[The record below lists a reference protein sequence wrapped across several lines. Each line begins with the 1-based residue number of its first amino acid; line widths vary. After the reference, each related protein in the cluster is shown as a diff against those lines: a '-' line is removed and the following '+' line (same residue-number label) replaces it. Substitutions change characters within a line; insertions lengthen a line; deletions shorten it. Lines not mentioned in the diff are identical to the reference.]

1 MITRFEDRNLQNEI
15 SEYLS
20 TFLTEERLE
29 RIHHVLSNRTRYLTV
44 VVEDLYQT
52 QNISAVMRSCEC
64 MGIQDVHVVEG
75 ENEFNIHKAISM
87 GSDKWLSIHH
97 YPKAEGNMRHCI
109 QQLQQKGY
117 RVAATLPG
125 NDSVYMEELPLDKPI
140 AFLFGTELTGLS
152 QEAIVHADC
161 SVKIPMYGFTTSL
174 NISNSVA
181 IIADYFTEKLRKTSI
196 NWQLSEEER
205 DYLLCEWVQK
215 SVKNPE
221 LLIKNFLEKKS
232 CR

>member
-1 MITRFEDRNLQNEI
+1 MITRFEDKKIQNEVAN
-15 SEYLS
+15 YLS
-20 TFLTEERLE
+20 TFLTEERVE
-29 RIHHVLSNRTRYLTV
+29 RLKQVLSNRTRYLTV

-64 MGIQDVHVVEG
+64 VGIQDVHVVEG

-97 YPKAEGNMRHCI
+97 YPKAEGNMRDCI
-109 QQLQQKGY
+109 LGLQQKGY

-125 NDSVYMEELPLDKPI
+125 NDSVYMEDLPLDKPI

-152 QEAIVHADC
+152 EEAIKYADC
-161 SVKIPMYGFTTSL
+161 SVKIPIYGFTTSF

-181 IIADYFTEKLRKTSI
+181 IIVDYFTEKLRKTSI
-196 NWQLSEEER
+196 NWQLSEDER
-205 DYLLCEWVQK
+205 DFLFNEWVQK
-215 SVKNPE
+215 SVKSPE

-232 CR
+232 CL

>member
-1 MITRFEDRNLQNEI
+1 M
-15 SEYLS
+15 
-20 TFLTEERLE
+20 
-29 RIHHVLSNRTRYLTV
+29 
-44 VVEDLYQT
+44 
-52 QNISAVMRSCEC
+52 
-64 MGIQDVHVVEG
+64 
-75 ENEFNIHKAISM
+75 
-87 GSDKWLSIHH
+87 
-97 YPKAEGNMRHCI
+97 
-109 QQLQQKGY
+109 
-117 RVAATLPG
+117 
-125 NDSVYMEELPLDKPI
+125 DSQFQPLDKPI

-161 SVKIPMYGFTTSL
+161 SVKIPMYGFTTSF